1 MYYKDG
7 LLLKVY
13 MCILYLTLYMINGL
27 AFSFTMVTQQCDY
40 SFFPC
45 IQSYKE
51 ITPNAPVP
59 LMYNMLRCGLLL
71 GSGRAIE

>member
-1 MYYKDG
+1 
-7 LLLKVY
+7 
-13 MCILYLTLYMINGL
+13 MINGL

-59 LMYNMLRCGLLL
+59 LMYKMLRCGLLL